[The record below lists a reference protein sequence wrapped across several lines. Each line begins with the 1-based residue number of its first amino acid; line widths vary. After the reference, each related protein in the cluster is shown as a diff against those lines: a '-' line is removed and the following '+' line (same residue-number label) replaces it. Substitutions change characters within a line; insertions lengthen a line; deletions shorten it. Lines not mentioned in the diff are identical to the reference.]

1 MLYVLVPVLV
11 HVLLDGSGHDS
22 AEIDGTRVERHA
34 TSAPTKQPVPA
45 PRHSTRSSIKTDFH
59 LDLADTPYSPKTSK
73 PRDEESRPVQ
83 GHHFSPDKNSPTSK
97 IPVRVKKSAENGR
110 GSKIE
115 FDDQRSLDFATTR
128 ENGGDEDGEFSLGE
142 KEARQPEEDKERS
155 DSSLKSEPS
164 NETHETATI
173 IEETCCSALP
183 IDEHELVKRTETA
196 VIGGETRDRSSFDES
211 TREISSRVDKWP
223 IDSKPIDER
232 GKTREEVVRTVV
244 TTVRCATT
252 VESYVMDR
260 SERMAG
266 RLERGNGVD
275 YDVEQ
280 ASGNMIKSD
289 TELSE
294 PWAQASLSDRSFP
307 NDEKVEQ
314 WESQLSQDTS
324 PGSGNGDIYTKNGS
338 SRHDLNSDT
347 DSDGSPRSRRRSPS
361 KRCTLG
367 SSSGSDV
374 ALHEGAEL
382 SPLEDDQ
389 GTALTANL
397 LSKQCTYPAKPTYP
411 HQTETIIS
419 ISKERLMNS
428 FCGSLYRFFLLSFF
442 LSFFFS
448 PCTFVCVRFSLCLSL
463 FLPSSCSPSL
473 FFFFH
478 MPPTHAYITGYRLL
492 LRVT

>member
-1 MLYVLVPVLV
+1 M
-11 HVLLDGSGHDS
+11 
-22 AEIDGTRVERHA
+22 
-34 TSAPTKQPVPA
+34 
-45 PRHSTRSSIKTDFH
+45 
-59 LDLADTPYSPKTSK
+59 ADTPYSPKTSK

-252 VESYVMDR
+252 VESYVMER
-260 SERMAG
+260 SERIAG

-473 FFFFH
+473 FFFFR